1 MVAKRKINGVKLKP
15 RESKPVARASTPNGR
30 IIQGM
35 LAQHNIDGN
44 LYKDYVAITGDRLID
59 WSGESYEALNED
71 GKPYNGPPAVL
82 HKRDLKKVV
91 GPALARKFWHPVLN
105 KRVVRR
111 GPKDPRGQ
119 RRQP

>member
-1 MVAKRKINGVKLKP
+1 MAEKRKINGARLKP
-15 RESKPVARASTPNGR
+15 QAAKQVQRAATPNGR

-35 LAQHNIDGN
+35 LAQHNIDPN

-59 WSGESYEALNED
+59 WSGEEYQVQSE
-71 GKPYNGPPAVL
+71 NGTAYVGPSAVL
-82 HKRDLKKVV
+82 HKRHLKKVV
-91 GPALARKFWHPVLN
+91 GSVLAAKFWHPTLN

-119 RRQP
+119 HHR